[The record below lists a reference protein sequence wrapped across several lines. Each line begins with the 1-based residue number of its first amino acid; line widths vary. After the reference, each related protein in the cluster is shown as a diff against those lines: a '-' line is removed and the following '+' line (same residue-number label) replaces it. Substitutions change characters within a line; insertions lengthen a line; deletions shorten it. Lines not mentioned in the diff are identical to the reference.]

1 MKIKVCDKFKNR
13 LVGVMFKRKKIDKC
27 YYFPNCNSIHTFFC
41 FQNID
46 IVMTDKNNN
55 ILYEYNNLKPWK
67 IILPKKDVKNVYEFP
82 IGTKKKE
89 KLSIINR

>member
-1 MKIKVCDKFKNR
+1 MIKKTCNKFKDR
-13 LVGVMFKRKKIDKC
+13 LIGVMFKKKKIDRC

-55 ILYEYNNLKPWK
+55 IIYEYNNFKPWK

-82 IGTKKKE
+82 ANTSKKE

>member
-1 MKIKVCDKFKNR
+1 MEIKVCNKFKDR
-13 LVGVMFKRKKIDKC
+13 LIGIMFKKKKIDRC

-55 ILYEYNNLKPWK
+55 IIYEYNNFKPWK
-67 IILPKKDVKNVYEFP
+67 IILPKKYVTSVYEFP
-82 IGTKKKE
+82 ANISKKE
-89 KLSIINR
+89 KLSTINR